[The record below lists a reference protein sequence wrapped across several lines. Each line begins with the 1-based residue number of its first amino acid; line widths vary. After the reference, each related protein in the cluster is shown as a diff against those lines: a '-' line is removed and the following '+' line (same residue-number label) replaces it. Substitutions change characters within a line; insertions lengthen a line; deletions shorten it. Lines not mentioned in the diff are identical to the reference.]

1 MTDGIDFDSPE
12 VKQAIADQAAKLTEQ
27 KVQEALTGYV
37 PASEVEGLKSKNS
50 ELLGKLQDYKGFD
63 KIQMEGYRNYL
74 KELENNEEMRLIS
87 EGKHDE
93 VIQRRMA
100 GREKAWTETQA
111 EYEQR
116 LTASQEKADSFS
128 AELDSLKQKNIDMQK
143 RQYFKD
149 LTLGDDS
156 FKKDYFGD
164 FFELQSKFADIDE
177 STGAVYAL
185 DEQGKRRVD
194 TDGNLVKF
202 DDYYSKLK
210 VTKGLFWNTGSGS
223 GVPGGSGGDMLG
235 GDPSKWS
242 QEQKHAYI
250 QKNGRE
256 AYAKMLGASK
266 K

>member
-1 MTDGIDFDSPE
+1 MSEENLPNEADIEARVRAKIEAEFAEEKARLVGHNEKLVEEKREVEQKYKGID
-12 VKQAIADQAAKLTEQ
+12 
-27 KVQEALTGYV
+27 
-37 PASEVEGLKSKNS
+37 SEK
-50 ELLGKLQDYKGFD
+50 
-63 KIQMEGYRNYL
+63 MESYQNYL

-100 GREKAWTETQA
+100 GREKAWQETQA
-111 EYEQR
+111 EYEGR
-116 LTASQEKADSFS
+116 LKASQEKAEGFASDL
-128 AELDSLKQKNIDMQK
+128 ESLKQKNIDMQK

-194 TDGNLVKF
+194 TGGNLVKF
-202 DDYYSKLK
+202 DEYYSKLK

-223 GVPGGSGGDMLG
+223 GVRSGSGAEPSVPFKKMDMAQRSELRKQLGD
-235 GDPSKWS
+235 KKYAEFVK
-242 QEQKHAYI
+242 EQSVK
-250 QKNGRE
+250 
-256 AYAKMLGASK
+256 
-266 K
+266 